1 MAWVALVVAG
11 LLEVVWAAGLKYS
24 EGLTKLGPSLLALVT
39 VALSLWLLGVAMKTL
54 PLGTAYGVWVGIGA
68 IGTVIFGIVF
78 LSEPA
83 TIARLFSILL
93 ILSGI
98 IGLKISH

>member
-24 EGLTKLGPSLLALVT
+24 EGLTKFWPSLLALVT
-39 VALSLWLLGVAMKTL
+39 VALSLWLLGVAMRTL

-83 TIARLFSILL
+83 TIMRLFSILL

>member
-98 IGLKISH
+98 IGLKLSH

>member
-1 MAWVALVVAG
+1 MK
-11 LLEVVWAAGLKYS
+11 ES

-98 IGLKISH
+98 IGLKLSH

>member
-83 TIARLFSILL
+83 TIGRLFSILL

-98 IGLKISH
+98 IGLKMSH

>member
-1 MAWVALVVAG
+1 MAWVALIVAG

-24 EGLTKLGPSLLALVT
+24 EGLTKLWPSLLALVT
-39 VALSLWLLGVAMKTL
+39 VALSLWLLGVAMRTL

-83 TIARLFSILL
+83 TIMRLFSILL

>member
-1 MAWVALVVAG
+1 MAWLALVVAG

>member
-1 MAWVALVVAG
+1 MAWLALVVAG

-98 IGLKISH
+98 IGLKLSH

>member
-83 TIARLFSILL
+83 TIMRLFSILL

>member
-1 MAWVALVVAG
+1 MAWLALVVAG

-39 VALSLWLLGVAMKTL
+39 VSLSLWFLGVAMKPL

-83 TIARLFSILL
+83 TIARIFSILL

>member
-1 MAWVALVVAG
+1 M
-11 LLEVVWAAGLKYS
+11 KYS

-98 IGLKISH
+98 IGLKLSH

>member
-24 EGLTKLGPSLLALVT
+24 EGLTKLWPSLLALVT
-39 VALSLWLLGVAMKTL
+39 VALSLWLLGVAMRTL

-68 IGTVIFGIVF
+68 VGTVIFGIVF

-83 TIARLFSILL
+83 TIMRLFSILL
-93 ILSGI
+93 IITGI

>member
-39 VALSLWLLGVAMKTL
+39 VALSLWLLGGAMKTL

>member
-1 MAWVALVVAG
+1 MAWLALVVAG

-83 TIARLFSILL
+83 TISRIFSILL

>member
-1 MAWVALVVAG
+1 MAWVALIVAG

-24 EGLTKLGPSLLALVT
+24 EGLTKLWPSLLALVT
-39 VALSLWLLGVAMKTL
+39 VALSLWLLGVAMRTL

>member
-1 MAWVALVVAG
+1 MAWLALVFAG
-11 LLEVVWAAGLKYS
+11 LLEVVWAAALKYS
-24 EGLTKLGPSLLALVT
+24 EGLTKLWPSLTALVT
-39 VALSLWLLGVAMKTL
+39 VVLSLWLLGIAMKSL

-68 IGTVIFGIVF
+68 VGTLIFGIVF

-83 TIARLFSILL
+83 TLLRLFSILL
-93 ILSGI
+93 ILLGM

>member
-1 MAWVALVVAG
+1 
-11 LLEVVWAAGLKYS
+11 S

-98 IGLKISH
+98 IGLKLSH

>member
-1 MAWVALVVAG
+1 MAWLALVVAG

-83 TIARLFSILL
+83 TIARIFSILL